1 MSSVLFIDDDSAI
14 LRVNRVYF
22 ESRSYRVYTAESR
35 EQAERVLGVC
45 QIDCIVLD
53 ILMPGVDGWA
63 LCQKFKAKWGIPII
77 FLTSLTEQD
86 CLYRGFELGADDYM
100 TKPYDLRELEMRVT
114 ARIRQ
119 YEGATSPELLSFPP
133 LVIDA
138 DGRRALV
145 NGKIISLTAYE
156 FDILLLLARSPGKVF
171 SMAAI
176 YCEIWK
182 LPDLGNAQTVRVHLA
197 RMRHKLETACPDR
210 CFIELV
216 WGKGFLFLK
225 ELHFGAANTPPT
237 SSAVAAA
244 APMPR
249 SA

>member
-1 MSSVLFIDDDSAI
+1 MFGVLFVDDDPAI

-22 ESRSYRVYTAESR
+22 ESRSYRVHTAESR
-35 EQAERVLGVC
+35 EQAEQVLGQS

-63 LCQKFKAKWGIPII
+63 LCREFKTKHGVPII

-100 TKPYDLRELEMRVT
+100 TKPYELRELELRVQ

-119 YEGATSPELLSFPP
+119 HEGATPSELLSFPP

-145 NGKIISLTAYE
+145 NSKAISLTAYE
-156 FDILLLLARSPGKVF
+156 FDILLLLARGNGKVF
-171 SMAAI
+171 SMEEI
-176 YCEIWK
+176 YRKIWK

-197 RMRHKLETACPDR
+197 RMRHKLEAACPNRD
-210 CFIELV
+210 FIEVV
-216 WGKGFLFLK
+216 WGKGFLFR
-225 ELHFGAANTPPT
+225 A
-237 SSAVAAA
+237 
-244 APMPR
+244 
-249 SA
+249 

>member
-1 MSSVLFIDDDSAI
+1 MSGVLFIDDDPAI

-22 ESRSYRVYTAESR
+22 ESRSYRVYTAESP
-35 EQAERVLGVC
+35 EQAEQVLGEY

-53 ILMPGVDGWA
+53 ILMPGVDGWT
-63 LCQKFKAKWGIPII
+63 LCREFKAKRGIPII

-100 TKPYDLRELEMRVT
+100 TKPYELRELEMRVK

-119 YEGATSPELLSFPP
+119 HAGAAPAEPLCFPP

-145 NGKIISLTAYE
+145 DDKAISLTAYE

-171 SMAAI
+171 SMEAI
-176 YCEIWK
+176 YREIWK

-197 RMRHKLETACPDR
+197 RMRHKLEAASPNHR
-210 CFIELV
+210 FLEVV
-216 WGKGFLFLK
+216 WGKGFLFR
-225 ELHFGAANTPPT
+225 A
-237 SSAVAAA
+237 
-244 APMPR
+244 
-249 SA
+249 